1 MSKITVA
8 HVMSESFDHQ
18 LIVLPG
24 EYGVDEI
31 LTFAAGENQEGI
43 DLLYVEQ
50 WGVYDTR
57 SNEPATFL

>member
-1 MSKITVA
+1 MTV
-8 HVMSESFDHQ
+8 FQ
-18 LIVLPG
+18 PG

-31 LTFAAGENQEGI
+31 LTFAAGENQEDI

-57 SNEPATFL
+57 SNEPAMFL